1 MRKHLK
7 SIKNYFGYLGECRFF
22 VNILNEPLR
31 TRWATREGAGRPLVD
46 GGKNTEQPPRP
57 RETRNGWGVCGAVLV
72 LCAMSPPRD
81 MYFQILHRA
90 AFVVCSS
97 VLGMLSSA
105 ISAFERAYYHL
116 PTRPEWRERAPGLSL
131 RNSEVGAESARC
143 VLVEF
148 SAHFWASKSTFG
160 SPLALLESEILRFIK
175 VWFLYNF
182 CMRWNQQFSCPGSAN
197 GQPGVIFWWV
207 LG

>member
-1 MRKHLK
+1 MREHLR
-7 SIKNYFGYLGECRFF
+7 SVKNSFRHRGESRFF
-22 VNILNEPLR
+22 GNPLIEALW
-31 TRWATREGAGRPLVD
+31 TRCAPREGAGRPLVD
-46 GGKNTEQPPRP
+46 GGEIPEQPPRP
-57 RETRNGWGVCGAVLV
+57 RETRNGGGLCGAVLV
-72 LCAMSPPRD
+72 LCAMSSPRD
-81 MYFQILHRA
+81 MLFQILHRA

-148 SAHFWASKSTFG
+148 SAHFWVSKSTFG
-160 SPLALLESEILRFIK
+160 APLALLESENMRFIK
-175 VWFLYNF
+175 V
-182 CMRWNQQFSCPGSAN
+182 
-197 GQPGVIFWWV
+197 
-207 LG
+207 